1 MDTRDLPP
9 PPPFKKLI
17 GPSFIILGLGLGSG
31 EIILWPYLTS
41 NFGLGLVWAIVIGI
55 TMQFFINMEV
65 ERYALIYGESIFV
78 GFARWLRLLPFWFIL
93 STFLGFGW
101 PGIGLA
107 GATLLGHAASVPS
120 VKLTSVVLFLAIG
133 LILSLGRQLYTTVET
148 LQKYLI
154 LLGTPLIFLL
164 TLYLSRGA
172 DWAALGAGLLGQGH
186 GFFLLPSQISISIF
200 LGALAFSGAGG
211 NLNLAQSFYIR
222 DKGYGMGRFAAKI
235 TSIFRSPQTASVP
248 IRLSGVT
255 FSPTSAN
262 LSRFR
267 RWWRLTNLEHFLVFW
282 VLGLLTMLML
292 ALLAYTTT
300 FGHPGNPSGINF
312 VLTES
317 AVIGQKTFTFI
328 TPLFLVVT
336 GLMLAAT
343 QLTVLD
349 STSRIITENFLLARG
364 TDIAPVSRIYY
375 LVLWIQIAFG
385 LAVILAGFTQPRQLI
400 TLSAVINAFSMFVY
414 TALILY
420 LNNRRLPSPLR
431 PSTTRN
437 VILAA
442 TFLFLGAL
450 CFLTLLNS

>member
-1 MDTRDLPP
+1 
-9 PPPFKKLI
+9 
-17 GPSFIILGLGLGSG
+17 
-31 EIILWPYLTS
+31 
-41 NFGLGLVWAIVIGI
+41 
-55 TMQFFINMEV
+55 
-65 ERYALIYGESIFV
+65 
-78 GFARWLRLLPFWFIL
+78 
-93 STFLGFGW
+93 
-101 PGIGLA
+101 
-107 GATLLGHAASVPS
+107 
-120 VKLTSVVLFLAIG
+120 
-133 LILSLGRQLYTTVET
+133 
-148 LQKYLI
+148 
-154 LLGTPLIFLL
+154 
-164 TLYLSRGA
+164 
-172 DWAALGAGLLGQGH
+172 
-186 GFFLLPSQISISIF
+186 
-200 LGALAFSGAGG
+200 
-211 NLNLAQSFYIR
+211 
-222 DKGYGMGRFAAKI
+222 MGRFAAKI